1 MANFGM
7 VGVEWQER
15 VNWDRMR
22 KFRRNRARHMR
33 KEYGRGSLVRAMS
46 GAGERLRAVGI
57 ACYRSLGRIAVEFR
71 VSRTASAAGRQ

>member
-46 GAGERLRAVGI
+46 GAAKGSERL
-57 ACYRSLGRIAVEFR
+57 
-71 VSRTASAAGRQ
+71 VSPATDRWAG